1 MDSNLILGVLLI
13 LGGFLLLLVELAFP
27 SGFFLVLS
35 LGGLLAGVFCVFLF
49 NVTAG
54 AAALLVVF
62 VGFPLVIYLLSRLAP
77 KTPMRHLL
85 LIKDPEQETTLAT
98 TPMYLELEQFRGRFG
113 KTLSTLRPAGV
124 VDFDGRRVDALTE
137 GMMVDAGQWV
147 RCVDVKAGKVVV
159 RPAEKPNLNA
169 LETTDFG

>member
-1 MDSNLILGVLLI
+1 MDSNLILGIILI
-13 LGGFLLLLVELAFP
+13 LGGFLLLMVELAFP
-27 SGFFLVLS
+27 SGAFLVLS
-35 LGGLLAGVFCVFLF
+35 LGSVLVGVFFVFLYNAAAGVV
-49 NVTAG
+49 
-54 AAALLVVF
+54 ALLIVF
-62 VGFPLVIYLLSRLAP
+62 VGFPLVLYLLSRLAP
-77 KTPMRHLL
+77 RTPMRHLL
-85 LIKDPEQETTLAT
+85 LIKDPEEETTLAT
-98 TPMYLELEQFRGRFG
+98 TPMYQELEQFRGRFG

>member
-1 MDSNLILGVLLI
+1 MDSNLILGIILV
-13 LGGFLLLLVELAFP
+13 LGGFLLLMVELAFP
-27 SGFFLVLS
+27 SGAFLVLS
-35 LGGLLAGVFCVFLF
+35 LGGLLAGVFFVFLF

-54 AAALLVVF
+54 VAALLFVF
-62 VGFPLVIYLLSRLAP
+62 VGFPLVLYLLSRLAP
-77 KTPMRHLL
+77 KTPMRHLM
-85 LIKDPEQETTLAT
+85 LIRSPEQEVTLAT
-98 TPMYLELEQFRGRFG
+98 TPMYQELEQFRGRFG